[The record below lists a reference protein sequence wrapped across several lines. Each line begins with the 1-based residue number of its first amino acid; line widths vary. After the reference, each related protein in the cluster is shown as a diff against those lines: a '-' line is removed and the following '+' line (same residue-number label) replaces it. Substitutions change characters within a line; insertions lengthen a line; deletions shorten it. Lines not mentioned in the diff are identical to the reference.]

1 LALPGGVAALQDGL
15 ECPRRGQ
22 VPGVIRETSMRKQAK
37 KLVLAKE
44 TVAKLESG
52 DLMQVAGGTV
62 LNTACDGCYSGANT
76 CNCTGSRNTCGTRLC

>member
-1 LALPGGVAALQDGL
+1 
-15 ECPRRGQ
+15 
-22 VPGVIRETSMRKQAK
+22 MRKQAK

-52 DLMQVAGGTV
+52 DLMQVAGGT
-62 LNTACDGCYSGANT
+62 LANTACDGCFSGANT

>member
-1 LALPGGVAALQDGL
+1 
-15 ECPRRGQ
+15 
-22 VPGVIRETSMRKQAK
+22 MRKQAK

-62 LNTACDGCYSGANT
+62 LNTACDGCFSGANT

>member
-1 LALPGGVAALQDGL
+1 MPGPGTA
-15 ECPRRGQ
+15 
-22 VPGVIRETSMRKQAK
+22 PGVLRPRETSMKKQAK

-52 DLMQVAGGTV
+52 DLGHVVGGTV

>member
-1 LALPGGVAALQDGL
+1 
-15 ECPRRGQ
+15 
-22 VPGVIRETSMRKQAK
+22 MKKQAK

-52 DLMQVAGGTV
+52 DLSHVAGGT
-62 LNTACDGCYSGANT
+62 LANTACDGCFSGANT

>member
-1 LALPGGVAALQDGL
+1 
-15 ECPRRGQ
+15 
-22 VPGVIRETSMRKQAK
+22 MKKQAK

-52 DLMQVAGGTV
+52 DLGQVVGGTI

>member
-1 LALPGGVAALQDGL
+1 
-15 ECPRRGQ
+15 
-22 VPGVIRETSMRKQAK
+22 MK

-52 DLMQVAGGTV
+52 DLRQVAGGT
-62 LNTACDGCYSGANT
+62 LPNTACDGCFSGANT